1 MVSIYRKLKS
11 WNENSKSINILITGK
26 TGTGKSAL
34 INSIVGLDVSKEGD
48 TLNPETKRI
57 ESATNQVGDVQLLV
71 WDSPGLQDGVRKEDQ
86 TTAEAGYIHDIVQ
99 TCSQFDLL
107 VYTVRMSQS
116 RILKGGPDCKAM
128 QILSQPNVLGPNM
141 WHNTII
147 VLTFANISEVLILED
162 LEELDPSPI
171 TADSDD
177 TGPSHIA
184 VETQKQFKEEY
195 QLAVSAIKNI
205 LIESVGLSKA
215 LADSIPIIPAGF
227 KTSATLP
234 KYDFDTANGERYYWL
249 SELWLKA
256 LSVTKLNAKP
266 AMIKL
271 NEYRMVESQEEYEG
285 RLKSTKE
292 EIASQMPL
300 IFIEKGADIGVRTLK
315 LLGPKVGHFIG
326 SGVGFLSWSILA
338 KQAYKSKVLTE
349 KEYLELKKM

>member
-1 MVSIYRKLKS
+1 MVSIYKKLKS
-11 WNENSKSINILITGK
+11 WHENSKSMNILITGK

-34 INSIVGLDVSKEGD
+34 INSIVGLEVSKEGN
-48 TLNPETKRI
+48 TLKPETKRI
-57 ESATNQVGDVQLLV
+57 EYAIKQVGDVELLV

-86 TTAEAGYIHDIVQ
+86 TTAEAGYIHDIAQ
-99 TCSQFDLL
+99 TCSEFDLL

-128 QILSQPNVLGPNM
+128 QILSQPTVLGPNM

-147 VLTFANISEVLILED
+147 VLTFANISEALILEN
-162 LEELDPSPI
+162 LEDLDPTPI
-171 TADSDD
+171 TAGSDN
-177 TGPSHIA
+177 TSPSHIA

-195 QLAVSAIKNI
+195 QLAVSAIQNI
-205 LIESVGLSKA
+205 LMEGVGLSKA

-234 KYDFDTANGERYYWL
+234 QYDFDTANGERYYWL

-271 NEYRMVESQEEYEG
+271 NEHRMVESQEEYEG

-292 EIASQMPL
+292 EIASQLPL
-300 IFIEKGADIGVRTLK
+300 IFVEKGADIGVQTLR
-315 LLGPKVGHFIG
+315 LLGPRVGHLIG

-338 KQAYKSKVLTE
+338 NQAYHSKVLTE
-349 KEYLELKKM
+349 GECIKLEKT